1 LRTWESDVKST
12 GAWPQGKSLWRKIR
26 NLLKKRTDHS
36 DVSRDPQ
43 YGLHNETYFHLLL
56 QHEEARSARLGKV
69 CLLMLFDI
77 TGLEDHI
84 IREVASIALSV
95 PREVD
100 VKGWWRS
107 GAEIGILFTEIDAS
121 SREAFIEAEKAIK
134 EKIRER
140 LSRELGSMMA
150 ERVAI
155 SSRMFRG
162 PAWQGSTPGRRH

>member
-1 LRTWESDVKST
+1 VKST
-12 GAWPQGKSLWRKIR
+12 GAWPQGRSLWRKIR

-43 YGLHNETYFHLLL
+43 YGLHTEKYFHLLL
-56 QHEEARSARLGKV
+56 QHEGARSARLGKV

-84 IREVASIALSV
+84 IREVAGIALSV

-134 EKIRER
+134 EKIRQR
-140 LSRELGSMMA
+140 LSRELGSMTA

-155 SSRMFRG
+155 SCSVFG
-162 PAWQGSTPGRRH
+162 APASQGSTPGRTH